1 MSTRFYNARIMT
13 MEKGLDILDGELWVE
28 DGKVSY
34 VGPSKSQDDIA
45 KSGIEFARQIDVKRN
60 LIMPG
65 FKNAH
70 AHTAMTALRS
80 YADDL
85 KLQEWLENM
94 IFPAEDKMTGED
106 IYELTKLGVMEY
118 LTSGIT
124 ACFDMYLEPDDGARA
139 YNDIGY
145 RAVQVSGINKFGPSL
160 EELENR
166 YLRLNNKYPL
176 SSFMLGFHAEYTCTK
191 ELLTEISKLS
201 HKYKVPIYAHNSET
215 EREVKEC
222 MERYNMTPTEFFDS
236 LGLFDYGGG
245 GYHCV
250 WMSDNDFRIFK
261 ERGLSVVTNP
271 GSNTKLASGIAP
283 ITRYLAEGINV
294 AIGTDGPSSNN
305 CLDMF
310 REMFLTTGLGK
321 LREMDAAAVPATEV
335 IKMATTNGA
344 VAMGLTD
351 CDSLAVGKEA
361 DLIVI
366 DLHQPNMQ
374 PIHNIPV
381 NLVYSGSKQ
390 NVKLTMVHGKILYE
404 DGNYNIGVDPDTV
417 YANVERITKRICSK

>member
-1 MSTRFYNARIMT
+1 MNTRFYNARIMT
-13 MEKGLDILDGELWVE
+13 MENDLGIIEGELWVE

-34 VGPSKSQDDIA
+34 VGPSKSKADIE
-45 KSGIEFARQIDVKRN
+45 KSGIIFDREYDAKRN

-85 KLQEWLENM
+85 KLQEWLETI
-94 IFPAEDKMTGED
+94 IFPTEAKMTGED
-106 IYELTKLGVMEY
+106 IYEMTKLGVMEY

-139 YNDIGY
+139 YADMGY
-145 RAVQVSGINKFGPSL
+145 RVVQVSGINKFGPSV

-166 YLRLNNKYPL
+166 FLRLNNKYPL
-176 SSFMLGFHAEYTCTK
+176 SSFMLGFHAEYTCEK
-191 ELLTEISKLS
+191 GLLQEISDLA
-201 HKYKVPIYAHNSET
+201 HKYKAPIYAHNSET
-215 EREVKEC
+215 ESEVKEC
-222 MERYNMTPTEFFDS
+222 IGRYGMTPTELFDS
-236 LGLFDYGGG
+236 LGLYDFGGG

-250 WMSDNDFRIFK
+250 WMSDNDFEIFK
-261 ERGLSVVTNP
+261 KHKLSVVSNP
-271 GSNTKLASGIAP
+271 GSNAKLASGIAP
-283 ITRYLAEGINV
+283 ISRYINEGINV
-294 AIGTDGPSSNN
+294 ALGTDGPSSNN

-310 REMFLTTGLGK
+310 REMFLVTGLAK
-321 LREMDAAAVPATEV
+321 IKDRDAASVPATEV

-344 VAMGLTD
+344 IAMGLDD
-351 CDSLAVGKEA
+351 CDCLAVGKQA

-366 DLHQPNMQ
+366 DLNQPNMQ
-374 PIHNIPV
+374 PLHNIPV

-390 NVKLTMVHGKILYE
+390 NVKLTMVNGKILYE

>member
-1 MSTRFYNARIMT
+1 MNTRFYNAKIMT
-13 MEKGLDILDGELWVE
+13 MEKDLEIFDGELWVQGSRVTYA
-28 DGKVSY
+28 GK
-34 VGPSKSQDDIA
+34 A
-45 KSGIEFARQIDVKRN
+45 KSREEIDKCAVKFDREYDAKGN

-80 YADDL
+80 YADDM
-85 KLQEWLENM
+85 KLQEWLETM
-94 IFPAEDKMTGED
+94 IFPVEAKMTGED

-139 YNDIGY
+139 YNDMGY
-145 RAVQVSGINKFGPSL
+145 RAVQVSGINKFGPSVS
-160 EELENR
+160 ELENR
-166 YLRLNNKYPL
+166 FLRLNNKYPL

-191 ELLTEISKLS
+191 ELLQDISALV
-201 HKYKVPIYAHNSET
+201 HKYKVPVYAHNSET
-215 EREVKEC
+215 ESEVKDC
-222 MERYNMTPTEFFDS
+222 IARYGMTPTEFFDS
-236 LGLFDYGGG
+236 LGLYDFGGG

-250 WMSDNDFRIFK
+250 WMSDNDFEIFK
-261 ERGLSVVTNP
+261 KRNLSMVSNP

-283 ITRYLAEGINV
+283 LQRYLDEGINV
-294 AIGTDGPSSNN
+294 ALGTDGPSSNN

-310 REMFLTTGLGK
+310 REMFLATGLGK
-321 LREMDAAAVPATEV
+321 LREQDAAAVPATEV

-344 VAMGLTD
+344 AAMGLTD
-351 CDSLAVGKEA
+351 CTSIAPGKAA

-374 PIHNIPV
+374 PVHNIPV

-390 NVKLTMVHGKILYE
+390 NVKLTMVNGKILYE

-417 YANVERITKRICSK
+417 YANVERITRRICTK